1 MHRLCNTKAMYP
13 LQLGGMVNIL
23 AEQFSSILFL
33 CLSDLPRALHC
44 TPWMLVNQAK
54 GLHLTSSLN
63 AMQLLGFD
71 ASEIMPEAGAQKALL
86 QSVCRDEKHSSLF
99 TLHCFH
105 PFTSK

>member
-1 MHRLCNTKAMYP
+1 MHRLCNAKAMYP
-13 LQLGGMVNIL
+13 VHLGTMVNIP
-23 AEQFSSILFL
+23 AEQFLSIPFL
-33 CLSDLPRALHC
+33 CLSDLPHALHC

-71 ASEIMPEAGAQKALL
+71 ALEIMPEAGAQKTLL
-86 QSVCRDEKHSSLF
+86 KSVCRDEKHSGLF